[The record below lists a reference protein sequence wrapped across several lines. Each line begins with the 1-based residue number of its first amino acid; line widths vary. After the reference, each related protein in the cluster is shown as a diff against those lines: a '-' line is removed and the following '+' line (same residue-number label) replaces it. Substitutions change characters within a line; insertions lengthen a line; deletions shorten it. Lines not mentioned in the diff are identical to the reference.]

1 MFSREILAAAILW
14 LCGGLIANFPLP
26 PIFCSVITLQV
37 FVNPLVLQ
45 EKYYEKMAKYL
56 SLCRARPLFGY
67 RLRGNEE
74 EKPATPSNQE
84 QKPVDGKTD
93 KDKDN
98 DAKTRALSV
107 RCVRD

>member
-1 MFSREILAAAILW
+1 MA
-14 LCGGLIANFPLP
+14 GGLLTPNQSHFPLP
-26 PIFCSVITLQV
+26 SILLSVILLAIFLILLGLQK
-37 FVNPLVLQ
+37 
-45 EKYYEKMAKYL
+45 KYYEKMAKYL

-107 RCVRD
+107 RCVSD